1 MYDYPLDYEIVQNG
15 SFYREPN
22 LPENQPTPQYC
33 AVEVGKKLPEGVQY
47 ELLSELFIPDEEK
60 IDANGQTKRP
70 PIADDF
76 AEMLVDESL
85 RLTNNADEV
94 TPQASSLTA
103 RPSKWRPN
111 GRIRTWDDN
120 FERFVGVRG
129 LKVKA
134 RRWFTT
140 HTGFVNDEGF
150 FECDGTFRRPAN
162 YHVYFERYD
171 FEIRDKWLSRASLD
185 GPKTKGSWNRDMRDD
200 KYEFYATIFRA
211 AHHYYY
217 EDIKGLRRPPENGF
231 WKTQM
236 KLRAYMET
244 NEGSNGNHAP
254 GRRFLGLGSAI
265 KIYNPN
271 RASMDT
277 YGTVIHELAHASHW
291 NMDRSGYNNSD
302 LIVAESWARG
312 VQWELTRMVYPLYEP
327 VYGRRSYSGVVQDMI
342 DGFKT
347 RISGFYNEGGNWV
360 SLRRNYDDRVS
371 GYTIRQIEDA
381 LKGQTSWEGWRDN
394 IIRMYN
400 NETEHNLQAT
410 FNFWNTL

>member
-1 MYDYPLDYEIVQNG
+1 MDSKIRKLSMFILAGVLLYSCQKESEVLNENTEQVISTKEGEIKLGKKLENPYSVENMKKALQNLKKSSLTGKSVEAIEIKPTHWYIRFLPKTEEELAIIKTDSTFVLYDYPLDYEIVQSG

-33 AVEVGKKLPEGVQY
+33 AVEVGTKIPEGIQY

-70 PIADDF
+70 PISSDF

-85 RLTNNADEV
+85 RLTNNADEI
-94 TPQASSLTA
+94 TPQTSSLTA

-120 FERFVGVRG
+120 FGRFVGVRG

-162 YHVYFERYD
+162 YNVHFERYE
-171 FEIRDKWLSRASLD
+171 FEIRCGWLSRASLD
-185 GPKTKGSWNRDMRDD
+185 GPKVKGSWNVDMRGD

-217 EDIKGLRRPPENGF
+217 EDIKGLRRPPQNGF
-231 WKTQM
+231 
-236 KLRAYMET
+236 
-244 NEGSNGNHAP
+244 
-254 GRRFLGLGSAI
+254 
-265 KIYNPN
+265 
-271 RASMDT
+271 
-277 YGTVIHELAHASHW
+277 
-291 NMDRSGYNNSD
+291 
-302 LIVAESWARG
+302 
-312 VQWELTRMVYPLYEP
+312 
-327 VYGRRSYSGVVQDMI
+327 
-342 DGFKT
+342 
-347 RISGFYNEGGNWV
+347 
-360 SLRRNYDDRVS
+360 
-371 GYTIRQIEDA
+371 
-381 LKGQTSWEGWRDN
+381 
-394 IIRMYN
+394 
-400 NETEHNLQAT
+400 
-410 FNFWNTL
+410 